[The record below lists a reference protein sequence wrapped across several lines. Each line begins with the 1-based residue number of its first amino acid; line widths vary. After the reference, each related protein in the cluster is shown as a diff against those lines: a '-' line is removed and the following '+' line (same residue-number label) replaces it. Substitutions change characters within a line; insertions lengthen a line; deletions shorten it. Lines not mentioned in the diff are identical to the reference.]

1 MTQCVECLS
10 TGAGSCSFC
19 SLDSLCHNS
28 SSWGPTSPGDSHSFV
43 RRHRI
48 RHRLLLVRVRDAEGK
63 LLESAH
69 GPGPEEGGDGC
80 GGGVQS
86 YVSHQGLL
94 DPTRRSCGKVSPMS
108 RRSSS
113 QLLSTS
119 TPRTE
124 SL

>member
-69 GPGPEEGGDGC
+69 GASAARKEHLHATR
-80 GGGVQS
+80 S
-86 YVSHQGLL
+86 YLRNCLLGLL
-94 DPTRRSCGKVSPMS
+94 
-108 RRSSS
+108 
-113 QLLSTS
+113 
-119 TPRTE
+119 PRLGLE
-124 SL
+124 SLLTPCQRLHRAPTPGVTSCAGRA